1 MDRSV
6 DAPRL
11 TFATKLCYGT
21 GQAAE
26 GLKNGA
32 FGIFLLFYY
41 NHVLGLSGTL
51 AGLALGI
58 ALVFDAITDPLVG
71 SMSDNWRSRLGRR
84 HPFMYTAIVPLAVSF
99 YFLLAP
105 PAFGE
110 IGLFLWLLTFAVLAR
125 GAMTL
130 YYVPHVAL
138 GAELSTDFVERTTIV
153 GYRQFFGTFGGL
165 LAVVIG
171 FGVFFASTSAYPQ
184 GQFNVGA
191 YAPYALTLSVL
202 MSLAIFVSAWGTR
215 AQIPR
220 LPRPRGT
227 AERVNAMGALA
238 RMVSE
243 SLAALGNRSFR
254 WMFFGILIVFL
265 MVGVDGALN
274 LYMNTFFWNLRS
286 SDLLYFYIASPIGV
300 MIGATF
306 AGKLTTWFDKKPSVV
321 WGTAWW
327 SACQIVP
334 VVLRMLGWFP
344 ENGTETLVVTLVA
357 IKFVQGVGVVQALVT
372 FGSMVADIA
381 DEHELQHGKRQ
392 EGIFFAAASFA
403 NKCTTGVGNI
413 VAGAALDLIAWP
425 RGAHIQSAADVPS
438 ETIFQLGLIYGP
450 IVSGLAIVCV
460 WCYGHY
466 TLTRERHQA
475 IVVALAARSSDG
487 ASKDAAA

>member
-1 MDRSV
+1 MSV
-6 DAPRL
+6 PAL
-11 TFATKLCYGT
+11 AFTTKLSYGV

-58 ALVFDAITDPLVG
+58 ALVFDAVTDPLVG
-71 SMSDNWRSRLGRR
+71 SLSDNWRSRLGRR
-84 HPFMYTAIVPLAVSF
+84 HPFMYTAIIPLAISF

-105 PAFGE
+105 PALSE
-110 IGLFLWLLTFAVLAR
+110 TGLFFWLLTFAVLAR

-138 GAELSTDFVERTTIV
+138 GAELSSNFEERTNIV

-171 FGVFFASTSAYPQ
+171 FGAFFASTPEFPQ
-184 GQFNVGA
+184 GQFNAAA

-202 MSLAIFVSAWGTR
+202 MSLAIFASAWGTR
-215 AQIPR
+215 GQIPR
-220 LPRPRGT
+220 LQQPRGQ
-227 AERVNAMGALA
+227 AQSVSAFGALL
-238 RMVSE
+238 RMVRE
-243 SLAALGNRSFR
+243 SIEALGNRSFR
-254 WMFFGILIVFL
+254 WMFFGILVVFL

-274 LYMNTFFWNLRS
+274 LYMNTFFWELRS
-286 SDLLYFYIASPIGV
+286 SDLLYFYIAGPVGV

-306 AGKLTTWFDKKPSVV
+306 AGKLNHWFDKKPSVV

-334 VVLRMLGWFP
+334 VLLRMLDWFP
-344 ENGTETLVVTLVA
+344 DNGTSTLVVTLVV

-372 FGSMVADIA
+372 FGSMVADMA
-381 DEHELQHGKRQ
+381 DEHELKHGKHQ

-413 VAGAALDLIAWP
+413 VAGVALDLIAWP
-425 RGAHIQSAADVPS
+425 RGAHIQSAADVPQ

-450 IVSGLAIVCV
+450 VVAGFSVVCV

-466 TLTRERHQA
+466 HLTRGRHEEIMA
-475 IVVALAARSSDG
+475 ALAARR
-487 ASKDAAA
+487 ASEDSAEAA